1 MPRSPLER
9 PVRRTA
15 SLGTRCWNRIA
26 NWFSSDSSASREWT
40 IMTPEE
46 RSRTAAD
53 IGLSEPDV
61 AFSIRQ
67 GHDSRDLLAHPGPR
81 GQSRNR
87 LFACGPA
94 RYGAGLRPLHPPDG
108 LQGLADQGATDRR
121 LPDLLSQPCHDRR
134 IERTPRGMKATSHS

>member
-67 GHDSRDLLAHPGPR
+67 GHDSRDLLAILGREANR
-81 GQSRNR
+81 GIACSRAVLRDMARVCGLCTRRTDCRAWQIRAPQTAACPTFCPNR
-87 LFACGPA
+87 AMIEE
-94 RYGAGLRPLHPPDG
+94 LRE
-108 LQGLADQGATDRR
+108 RR
-121 LPDLLSQPCHDRR
+121 
-134 IERTPRGMKATSHS
+134 AA